1 MTAQKRPREK
11 APLQLPGVMTPHTTS
26 KYVKLNRE
34 KRVPAPLT
42 GRVEKSGKRRE
53 EEKLEKLAGGTGMLV
68 GGDWRVPVVEIRA
81 VERKSPL
88 KANDKQELMNK
99 LSERIDLN
107 PTSRQRVKLNE
118 TYDERSFSDTKHHF
132 VANLNNSIDAGR
144 RFGGVSARAH

>member
-1 MTAQKRPREK
+1 
-11 APLQLPGVMTPHTTS
+11 
-26 KYVKLNRE
+26 
-34 KRVPAPLT
+34 
-42 GRVEKSGKRRE
+42 
-53 EEKLEKLAGGTGMLV
+53 MLV
-68 GGDWRVPVVEIRA
+68 GGDWRVPVVEIKP

-88 KANDKQELMNK
+88 KSNDKQELISK

-144 RFGGVSARAH
+144 RFGNVSARAH